1 LKLAAKFLRLVFT
14 DYTKNQVEK
23 KMKKISLAIFI
34 LALAI
39 GLVFSTN
46 CSFSVNKFSS
56 VQGSGNAKTET
67 RNVSGF
73 TRVDASGAVN
83 VEVTAQSDFNVTV
96 EADDNLLQ
104 NIKTEVSGDTLKIY
118 NEEGI
123 STKSKINV
131 KISMP
136 EIQGLELSGAS
147 NGNVTNVKADSFDL
161 KASGASK
168 VKIDGVAKELNAE
181 ASGASKLDAEN
192 FRVENANIEATG
204 ASSAVVSATGDL
216 ELEASGASR
225 ISYTGEPKNVK
236 QNSSGA
242 SSIGKK

>member
-1 LKLAAKFLRLVFT
+1 
-14 DYTKNQVEK
+14 
-23 KMKKISLAIFI
+23 MKKISLAIFI

-39 GLVFSTN
+39 GVVFSTN
-46 CSFSVNKFSS
+46 CSFGINKFSG
-56 VQGSGNAKTET
+56 VKGSGNAKTET

-73 TRVDASGAVN
+73 NRVDASNAVN
-83 VEVTAQSDFNVTV
+83 VEITVQNNFSVTV

-118 NEEGI
+118 SEEGM

-136 EIQGLELSGAS
+136 QIEGLELSGAS
-147 NGNVTNVKADSFDL
+147 NGNVTNVKADSFEI

-168 VKIDGVAKELNAE
+168 VKIDGTAKELNAE

-192 FRVENANIEATG
+192 LRVENADVEATG
-204 ASSAVVSATGDL
+204 ASSAVVSATDQL
-216 ELEASGASR
+216 NLEASGASR
-225 ISYTGEPKNVK
+225 ISYTGEPKSIK
-236 QNSSGA
+236 QNATGA